1 MEKIIGK
8 LKTER
13 YGDRILEEV
22 KNYGSSE
29 QARDDEMLREEEEK
43 GNRPWKKVKTKK
55 DVVLVESSDDEA

>member
-1 MEKIIGK
+1 MEIIIGK